1 LILVTVQ
8 ARTVDCRRENCDQIA
23 AGGLNLNDDRMNRK
37 KILVPVNFSLQSD
50 AALKMAIKLSG
61 PMHGMITCL
70 HIIEDPGYIIG
81 GFISRE
87 VGDRIRREA
96 EQRLSIVANRIIDD
110 KKIPFEIIVTSGK
123 VHRKIMEKA
132 VDLNASVIIMGR
144 SDSRDMNRNAIGSN
158 AIKVITSASVPVITT
173 TGTRFPEQMNILLP
187 LDLSKPVSSKLAKA
201 VEIARL
207 LNAKVSVLAVLGTL
221 QGSLEENCRQKLEEI
236 RHFLEQEE
244 ITSVAD
250 LVISDNPVPR
260 EIISY
265 ASANETGI
273 IMVMTQQERDITDF
287 FIGSTAQE
295 IMNKSDLPVLSII
308 PEDQGREPPQ
318 SSSIGNLIDPMS
330 FYNIN

>member
-1 LILVTVQ
+1 LDRLFDFGH
-8 ARTVDCRRENCDQIA
+8 RSENCDQTA

-96 EQRLSIVANRIIDD
+96 EQRLSVVANRIIDD

-123 VHRKIMEKA
+123 VHRKILEKA
-132 VDLNASVIIMGR
+132 VDLNASLIIMGR
-144 SDSRDMNRNAIGSN
+144 SDSRDTNRNAIGSN
-158 AIKVITSASVPVITT
+158 AIKVITSAGVPVITIS
-173 TGTRFPEQMNILLP
+173 GTRFPEQMNMLLP
-187 LDLSKPVSSKLAKA
+187 LDLSKPVGSKLAKA
-201 VEIARL
+201 LEIARL
-207 LNAKVSVLAVLGTL
+207 LNAKVSVLTVLGTL
-221 QGSLEENCRQKLEEI
+221 QAGLEQTCRQKLEEI
-236 RHFLEQEE
+236 KRFLDQQGIISAAE
-244 ITSVAD
+244 
-250 LVISDNPVPR
+250 LVMSDNAVPK

-265 ASANETGI
+265 ASANKTGM
-273 IMVMTQQERDITDF
+273 IMVMTQQERNITDF

-308 PEDQGREPPQ
+308 PEDQGREPPE
-318 SSSIGNLIDPMS
+318 SSSMGNLIDPLS

>member
-1 LILVTVQ
+1 
-8 ARTVDCRRENCDQIA
+8 
-23 AGGLNLNDDRMNRK
+23 MNRK

-96 EQRLSIVANRIIDD
+96 EQRLSVVANRIIDD
-110 KKIPFEIIVTSGK
+110 KKIPFEIIVTSGT
-123 VHRKIMEKA
+123 VHRKILEKA
-132 VDLNASVIIMGR
+132 VDLNASLIIMGR
-144 SDSRDMNRNAIGSN
+144 SDSRDTNRNAIGSN
-158 AIKVITSASVPVITT
+158 AIKVITSAGVPVITIS
-173 TGTRFPEQMNILLP
+173 GTRFPEQMNMLLP
-187 LDLSKPVSSKLAKA
+187 LDLSKPVGSKLAKA
-201 VEIARL
+201 IEIARL
-207 LNAKVSVLAVLGTL
+207 LNAKVSVLTVLGTL
-221 QGSLEENCRQKLEEI
+221 QAGLEQTCRQKLEEI
-236 RHFLEQEE
+236 KHFLDQQGIISAAE
-244 ITSVAD
+244 
-250 LVISDNPVPR
+250 LVMSDNAVPK

-265 ASANETGI
+265 ASANKTGM
-273 IMVMTQQERDITDF
+273 IMVMTQQERNITDF

-308 PEDQGREPPQ
+308 PEDQGREPPE
-318 SSSIGNLIDPMS
+318 SSSMGNLIDPLS